1 MIVPPVF
8 PCRSVFLFVPVSR
21 SPYSPGLHQAHPQ
34 LPVYIRFTIHF
45 RFRFSSPF
53 HVRLSLPVCISLT
66 LSFPFTSG
74 SPSIPDFSFRLR
86 FTCACHSR
94 FASVSPSVSHL
105 HPVHHPLLISLFA
118 SVSRVLVSPSL
129 HQSHPQFPIYIR
141 FTIHFRFLFSPTFHV
156 RLSVPVFLL
165 PPFFLFA
172 VLPGAFFPVPS
183 FTFSTFLPSS
193 VTSSMFRLIN
203 SSTSDSL

>member
-21 SPYSPGLHQAHPQ
+21 SPYSPGLHQARPQ
-34 LPVYIRFTIHF
+34 IPVYIR
-45 RFRFSSPF
+45 SP
-53 HVRLSLPVCISLT
+53 S
-66 LSFPFTSG
+66 TSG
-74 SPSIPDFSFRLR
+74 FAFRLR

-94 FASVSPSVSHL
+94 FASVSPSTFRL
-105 HPVHHPLLISLFA
+105 HPV
-118 SVSRVLVSPSL
+118 
-129 HQSHPQFPIYIR
+129 
-141 FTIHFRFLFSPTFHV
+141 TIHFRFLFSSPFHV

>member
-1 MIVPPVF
+1 MFGDSPAGIPV
-8 PCRSVFLFVPVSR
+8 
-21 SPYSPGLHQAHPQ
+21 Q
-34 LPVYIRFTIHF
+34 
-45 RFRFSSPF
+45 
-53 HVRLSLPVCISLT
+53 VC
-66 LSFPFTSG
+66 
-74 SPSIPDFSFRLR
+74 FSFRLR
-86 FTCACHSR
+86 FTYACQSQ
-94 FASVSPSVSHL
+94 FASGTLSASRL
-105 HPVHHPLLISLFA
+105 HPVHHPLPVSLFA
-118 SVSRVLVSPSL
+118 SVSRVLVNPGS
-129 HQSHPQFPIYIR
+129 HQARPQFSVYIR

-165 PPFFLFA
+165 PPFFPFA

>member
-8 PCRSVFLFVPVSR
+8 PCRSVSLFASVSR
-21 SPYSPGLHQAHPQ
+21 MLVSPGSHQAHSQ
-34 LPVYIRFTIHF
+34 LAVYIRFTIHF
-45 RFRFSSPF
+45 RFLFSHPF
-53 HVRLSLPVCISLT
+53 HVCLSVPVRIRHT

-74 SPSIPDFSFRLR
+74 SPSILDFSFRLR
-86 FTCACHSR
+86 FTCACQSR
-94 FASVSPSVSHL
+94 FASGSPSVFRL
-105 HPVHHPLLISLFA
+105 HPV
-118 SVSRVLVSPSL
+118 
-129 HQSHPQFPIYIR
+129 
-141 FTIHFRFLFSPTFHV
+141 TIHFRFLFSPPFHV

-165 PPFFLFA
+165 PPFFPFA
-172 VLPGAFFPVPS
+172 VLPGSFFPVPS

>member
-86 FTCACHSR
+86 FTCACQSR

-105 HPVHHPLLISLFA
+105 HPIHHPLPVSLFA
-118 SVSRVLVSPSL
+118 YVSRAP
-129 HQSHPQFPIYIR
+129 
-141 FTIHFRFLFSPTFHV
+141 FSPGFPSASFFPF
-156 RLSVPVFLL
+156 RRFARSFLSRSFLH
-165 PPFFLFA
+165 FQHLFA
-172 VLPGAFFPVPS
+172 VQRHLFHVPADKLQHVR
-183 FTFSTFLPSS
+183 FLVVGLAADFLVAQS
-193 VTSSMFRLIN
+193 VFAAKPL
-203 SSTSDSL
+203 

>member
-21 SPYSPGLHQAHPQ
+21 SPYSPGLHQARPQ
-34 LPVYIRFTIHF
+34 IPVYIRSPSTSGFAFRLRFTCACQSRFASVLPSASRLHPVTIHF

-66 LSFPFTSG
+66 LNFPFTSG
-74 SPSIPDFSFRLR
+74 
-86 FTCACHSR
+86 
-94 FASVSPSVSHL
+94 
-105 HPVHHPLLISLFA
+105 HHPLLIFLFA
-118 SVSRVLVSPSL
+118 SVSRVLVSPGL

-165 PPFFLFA
+165 PPFFPFA
-172 VLPGAFFPVPS
+172 VLPGALFPVPS

>member
-21 SPYSPGLHQAHPQ
+21 SPYSPGLHQARPQ
-34 LPVYIRFTIHF
+34 IPVYIR
-45 RFRFSSPF
+45 SP
-53 HVRLSLPVCISLT
+53 S
-66 LSFPFTSG
+66 TSG
-74 SPSIPDFSFRLR
+74 FAFRLR

-94 FASVSPSVSHL
+94 FASVSPSAFRL
-105 HPVHHPLLISLFA
+105 HPVHHPLPVSLFV
-118 SVSRVLVSPSL
+118 SVSRAPVTPGL
-129 HQSHPQFPIYIR
+129 HQSRPQLSVYIR
-141 FTIHFRFLFSPTFHV
+141 FTIHFRFLFSPPFHV
-156 RLSVPVFLL
+156 CLSVPVFLL
-165 PPFFLFA
+165 PPFFPFA

>member
-21 SPYSPGLHQAHPQ
+21 SPYSPGLHQSHPQ
-34 LPVYIRFTIHF
+34 FPVYIRFTIHF

-66 LSFPFTSG
+66 LNFPFTSG
-74 SPSIPDFSFRLR
+74 
-86 FTCACHSR
+86 
-94 FASVSPSVSHL
+94 
-105 HPVHHPLLISLFA
+105 HHPLLISLFA
-118 SVSRVLVSPSL
+118 SVSRVLVSPGL

-156 RLSVPVFLL
+156 CLSVPVFLL

>member
-1 MIVPPVF
+1 MFDDSPAGIPVQVCFSFRSGF
-8 PCRSVFLFVPVSR
+8 PFTLQSRFASGSPSDSRLHPV
-21 SPYSPGLHQAHPQ
+21 
-34 LPVYIRFTIHF
+34 TIHF

-66 LSFPFTSG
+66 LNFPFTSG
-74 SPSIPDFSFRLR
+74 
-86 FTCACHSR
+86 
-94 FASVSPSVSHL
+94 
-105 HPVHHPLLISLFA
+105 HHPLLIFLFA
-118 SVSRVLVSPSL
+118 SVSRVLVSPGL

-165 PPFFLFA
+165 PPFFPFA